1 MTSAS
6 TSLSLR
12 EIYRVIGVVTFL
24 YLIFGSALFVT
35 RGLWQFLAAVVA
47 VFLGT
52 SGVAIALGA
61 GAILSRMGN
70 ALVDCD
76 SGVSRSVPH
85 SVSSQTIESNRG
97 G

>member
-12 EIYRVIGVVTFL
+12 EIYRVSGVATFL

-52 SGVAIALGA
+52 SAVAITLGA
-61 GAILSRMGN
+61 DAILSRMGN
-70 ALVDCD
+70 ALVNRDY
-76 SGVSRSVPH
+76 GISRGVPH
-85 SVSSQTIESNRG
+85 SVSSQTVKSD
-97 G
+97 